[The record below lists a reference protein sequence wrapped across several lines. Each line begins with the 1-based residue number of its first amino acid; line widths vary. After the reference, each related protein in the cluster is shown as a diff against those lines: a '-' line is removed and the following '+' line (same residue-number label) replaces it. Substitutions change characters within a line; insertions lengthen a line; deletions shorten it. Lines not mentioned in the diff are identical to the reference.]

1 MKKTLSII
9 IFWGAVWGIIEATL
23 GYILH
28 VASFGVG
35 GAILFPIGFYLMKKA
50 HAESGNL
57 KAIFLTSVVA
67 SLIKLVDLTLPY
79 KTIFKVINPSISILF
94 EGIIV
99 FAVFYVIQNKEKFS
113 KYKLVQSLA
122 LGLGWR
128 AMYAVYLL
136 LLPANII
143 KVSPIGSLSA
153 FVTFFVVYGLIN
165 SAIIYTYLKLV
176 EIKPLKNLPLKIKSN
191 PLIACIALAVAIFIQ
206 YRV

>member
-9 IFWGAVWGIIEATL
+9 VFWGAVWGIIEATF

-50 HAESGNL
+50 KVESDNL

-79 KTIFKVINPSISILF
+79 KTIFKVINPAVSILF
-94 EGIIV
+94 EGLIV
-99 FAVFYVIQNKEKFS
+99 FAVFYVIQNKENFS

-128 AMYAVYLL
+128 SLYAVYLL
-136 LLPANII
+136 FLPANII
-143 KVSPIGSLSA
+143 KVSPIGSFSS
-153 FVTFFVVYGLIN
+153 FVTFFAVDGLIN
-165 SAIIYTYLKLV
+165 SAIIYTYLKLS
-176 EIKPLKNLPLKIKSN
+176 EIKPMKNIPLKIKSN
-191 PLIACIALAVAIFIQ
+191 PVIACLTLAVAIFIQ